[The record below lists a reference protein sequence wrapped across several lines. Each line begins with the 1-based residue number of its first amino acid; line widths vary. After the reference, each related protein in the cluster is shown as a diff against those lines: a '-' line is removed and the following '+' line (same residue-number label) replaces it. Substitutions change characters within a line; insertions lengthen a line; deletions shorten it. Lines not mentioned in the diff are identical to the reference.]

1 MMATDNLSNTNRPT
15 RIRPFRKAVLRG
27 LAVLLPPLL
36 TLALFLWAWSLV
48 HYYVL
53 SPVESAVRY
62 IVVELKWDVETVPH
76 DKPLRIGREG
86 RKEFDRNEKVYVVL
100 PRTDEG
106 IPFTV
111 YDEVAMKLD
120 LKKASAR
127 DCYYA
132 FVDDIYLK
140 PVYVVPVFLCV
151 FLMVLYLLGKFLAA
165 GVGHFVWAIMDRTI
179 TRLPVIRNV
188 YSSVKQVTDFIFT
201 DRKVEYTQV
210 VAVEYPRKGA
220 WSIGFV
226 TGEGMKAI
234 KERSQEPMISVLM
247 PTSPMPVT
255 GFIITVPRS
264 ETIDL
269 DITIDQ
275 AIQFVVSCGVV
286 VPVEQQSATEID
298 GLPVI
303 PKMIKQSLQTGDDG
317 EEDTDRSGEELSED
331 DPDPSADP

>member
-1 MMATDNLSNTNRPT
+1 MATDNLSNANRPT
-15 RIRPFRKAVLRG
+15 PLRPFRKAVLRG

-53 SPVESAVRY
+53 RPIESSVRY
-62 IVVELKWDVETVPH
+62 IVVELEWDVETVPH
-76 DKPLRIGREG
+76 DKPLKTNRNGLE
-86 RKEFDRNEKVYVVL
+86 KFDRNENTYIVL
-100 PRTDEG
+100 PRTQEA
-106 IPFTV
+106 IPFI
-111 YDEVAMKLD
+111 VAESVSTDLD

-127 DCYYA
+127 DCYHA
-132 FVDDIYLK
+132 FVTDVYLK
-140 PVYVVPVFLCV
+140 PVYVVPIFLCV
-151 FLMVLYLLGKFLAA
+151 FILVLYLLGKFLAA
-165 GVGHFVWAIMDRTI
+165 GVGHFLWAVVDRTI

-201 DRKVEYTQV
+201 DREVEYTQV
-210 VAVEYPRKGA
+210 VAVQYPRKGV

-226 TGEGMKAI
+226 TGEGMKAV

-247 PTSPMPVT
+247 PTSPMPAT
-255 GFIITVPRS
+255 GFIITLPRS

-286 VPVEQQSATEID
+286 VPVEQQYSSEID
-298 GLPVI
+298 GFPVI
-303 PKMIKQSLQTGDDG
+303 PKLIKQSLQTGDAG
-317 EEDTDRSGEELSED
+317 EEDTDLSDDELSED
-331 DPDPSADP
+331 DSDPPADP